1 MERAARGNGYRRM
14 TIPPA
19 RNGNDAGRPPI
30 AACAA
35 VAGRGVRL
43 AVRLTPRAARS
54 GVGGIVHDADGTA
67 LLHLRIAAPPVDGA
81 ANAALVEYLAAALRL
96 RKSDVAILSGLRG
109 RVKLVELAGDADA
122 LLERLAAWLE
132 AEAPRPA

>member
-1 MERAARGNGYRRM
+1 MERAACGNGYRRM

-19 RNGNDAGRPPI
+19 RNGNDAGRTPI
-30 AACAA
+30 AA

-43 AVRLTPRAARS
+43 AVRLTPRAARN
-54 GVGGIVHDADGTA
+54 GVGAIVHDADGTA

-81 ANAALVEYLAAALRL
+81 ANAALVDYLAAALRL

-122 LLERLAAWLE
+122 LLERFAAWLE